1 MGGMGG
7 MPSMFTITFM
17 FSIMRMGPIGPISM
31 GISSNTFFCEGSS
44 WS

>member
-1 MGGMGG
+1 
-7 MPSMFTITFM
+7 MPSMFTIT
-17 FSIMRMGPIGPISM
+17 RMLPIFIIGPIGPIIII